1 MTIRPAEPV
10 LPQRRSLRLRGYDY
24 AQAGAYFVTI
34 CTQNRVCLFGDV
46 VAGKMRLN
54 DSGRLVAQCWQDIPS
69 RFPNAA
75 LDEFVVMPNHLHG
88 IIVIVGAQFIAPHD
102 RGAMNAGAMDSGA
115 MGSGVINRAPTG
127 GNGASDVGAQFIAP
141 HDRGA
146 MNAGAMGSGAIN
158 HAPTGGNVASDVRA
172 QFIAPVG
179 AINRAPTVGN
189 GASNVGAQFIA
200 PVGAINRAPTVGD
213 MVRAFKAV
221 ATRMLR
227 QAQYPSFAWQR
238 NYYERIIRS
247 EDDLARIREYIAN
260 NPLQWALDR
269 ENPLSSSQAG

>member
-54 DSGRLVAQCWQDIPS
+54 DSGRLVAQCWQDIPN

-88 IIVIVGAQFIAPHD
+88 IIVIVRAQFIAPHD
-102 RGAMNAGAMDSGA
+102 RGAMGSGA
-115 MGSGVINRAPTG
+115 INRAPKG
-127 GNGASDVGAQFIAP
+127 GNGASD
-141 HDRGA
+141 
-146 MNAGAMGSGAIN
+146 
-158 HAPTGGNVASDVRA
+158 
-172 QFIAPVG
+172 
-179 AINRAPTVGN
+179 
-189 GASNVGAQFIA
+189 VGAQFIA

-269 ENPLSSSQAG
+269 ENPLRSSQAG

>member
-46 VAGKMRLN
+46 VAGEMRLN

-88 IIVIVGAQFIAPHD
+88 IIVIVRAQFIAPHD

-115 MGSGVINRAPTG
+115 MDSGAMDSGAMGSGVTGSGVTGSGAINRAPTG
-127 GNGASDVGAQFIAP
+127 GNGASNVGAQFIAP
-141 HDRGA
+141 V
-146 MNAGAMGSGAIN
+146 GAIN
-158 HAPTGGNVASDVRA
+158 HAPTGGNGASD
-172 QFIAPVG
+172 
-179 AINRAPTVGN
+179 
-189 GASNVGAQFIA
+189 VGAQFIA

-238 NYYERIIRS
+238 NYYEHIIRS

-269 ENPLSSSQAG
+269 ENPLRSSQAG